1 MFKLT
6 QERWLA
12 ALLLAFFAVL
22 ATWESLHAS
31 ASYDEPV
38 FIATGYY
45 QLKTHDFSLNPTHPP
60 LNNQLSALPLLLM
73 KPQPNFPYDNPD
85 CAARKHWECTEAFVS
100 ANKERFGQILLL
112 SRVPHVIFGVLL
124 GVLIF
129 MWASQLYGNKA
140 GLLGLA
146 LYSFSPVFLSF
157 AGLALYNNV
166 LALFV
171 LLTAYAFWRY
181 TKTGSL
187 KLLALTGVFFG
198 LALAT
203 EFAAILL
210 LPIFAI
216 HAAGRI
222 RFGLQRCLLLAAL
235 IAAPAFVVLFAS
247 YGFQFS
253 TLPESVPAHY
263 SDYTSE
269 KVYPNL
275 GKLPVIGRPALY
287 IVEKIPMPFA
297 SFWSGFA
304 WQYVQTKGD
313 YKANFFAG
321 KVYHGAN
328 FRRGLA
334 YFFLNILFKT
344 PIPLIILFVAG
355 LYALWKGKEKI
366 EASGEWILLL
376 LPLVFLLFA
385 MSSGRNSGPNHILPL
400 YAAIIIIA
408 SKAAT
413 LRNTKGSRLIKT
425 GAMLLLVWYAIG
437 TLLVAPH
444 YISYF
449 NELLP
454 AEKSYKIFS
463 DSSNDMGTELKH
475 LAAYMKEKEIGKVKL
490 SYFGSVNPSLYGIN
504 YDYLTSPRFQAWA
517 PGPSFGNEQR
527 QQQQVSEACGPRSGI
542 IAVSITNIN
551 GVHLINYSCYKWLEQ
566 HRPIAYIGNAILVY
580 NIT

>member
-1 MFKLT
+1 MLKLIR
-6 QERWLA
+6 ERWLA
-12 ALLLAFFAVL
+12 ALLLALFAAL

-45 QLKTHDFSLNPTHPP
+45 QLKTQDFSLNPTHPP

-73 KPQPNFPYDNPD
+73 KPQPTFPYDNPD
-85 CAARKHWECTEAFVS
+85 CAAKKHWECTEAFVN

-112 SRVPHVIFGVLL
+112 SRLPHIVLGVLL
-124 GVLIF
+124 GALIL

-157 AGLALYNNV
+157 TGLALYNNI
-166 LALFV
+166 LAFFV

-216 HAAGRI
+216 HAAKRL
-222 RFGLQRCLLLAAL
+222 RFGLQNCLLLAAL
-235 IAAPAFVVLFAS
+235 IAVPAFVVLFAS

-263 SDYTSE
+263 SDYASE
-269 KVYPNL
+269 KAYPKLEN
-275 GKLPVIGRPALY
+275 LPVVGKPALL
-287 IVEKIPMPFA
+287 IVEKVPIPFA

-328 FRRGLA
+328 LSQGLA
-334 YFFLNILFKT
+334 YFFLNVLFKT
-344 PIPLIILFVAG
+344 PIPLIILFAAG
-355 LYALWKGKEKI
+355 LYALWKGREKI
-366 EASGEWILLL
+366 KASGEWILLL

-385 MSSGRNSGPNHILPL
+385 ISSGRNTGPNHILPL

-413 LRNTKGSRLIKT
+413 LKNAKGSRLLKA
-425 GAMLLLVWYAIG
+425 GAILLLAWYITG
-437 TLLVAPH
+437 TLSAAPH
-444 YISYF
+444 FTSYF

-454 AEKSYKIFS
+454 AEKSYKLFS
-463 DSSNDMGTELKH
+463 DSSNDIGTELKH
-475 LAAYMKEKEIGKVKL
+475 LATYLKGKEIGKVKL

-504 YDYLTSPRFQAWA
+504 YDYLASPRFQAWI
-517 PGPSFGNEQR
+517 PDPSLGGEP
-527 QQQQVSEACGPRSGI
+527 VSEACGPSSGI
-542 IAVSITNIN
+542 LAVSITNIN
-551 GVHLINYSCYKWLEQ
+551 EVHLTNRSCYEWLEP
-566 HRPIAYIGNAILVY
+566 HRPIAYIGNSILVY
-580 NIT
+580 NIS

>member
-1 MFKLT
+1 MLKLT
-6 QERWLA
+6 RERWLA
-12 ALLLAFFAVL
+12 ALLLALFAAL

-45 QLKTHDFSLNPTHPP
+45 QLKTQDFSLNPTHPP

-73 KPQPNFPYDNPD
+73 KPQPTFPYDNPD
-85 CAARKHWECTEAFVS
+85 CAARKHWECTEAFVN

-112 SRVPHVIFGVLL
+112 SRLPHIALGVLL
-124 GVLIF
+124 GALILV
-129 MWASQLYGNKA
+129 WASQLYGNKA

-157 AGLALYNNV
+157 TGLALYNNI
-166 LALFV
+166 LTFFV

-216 HAAGRI
+216 HAARRL
-222 RFGLQRCLLLAAL
+222 RFGLQSLQRCLLFAAL
-235 IAAPAFVVLFAS
+235 IAAPAFAVLFAS

-263 SDYTSE
+263 GDYASE
-269 KVYPNL
+269 KAYPKL
-275 GKLPVIGRPALY
+275 GNLPVVGKPALL
-287 IVEKIPMPFA
+287 IVEKVPVPFA

-304 WQYVQTKGD
+304 WQYVQAKGD

-328 FRRGLA
+328 LGLGLA
-334 YFFLNILFKT
+334 YFFLNVLLKT
-344 PIPLIILFVAG
+344 PIPLIILFAAG
-355 LYALWKGKEKI
+355 LYALWKGREKI
-366 EASGEWILLL
+366 KASGEWILLL

-385 MSSGRNSGPNHILPL
+385 ISSGRNTGPNHILPL

-413 LRNTKGSRLIKT
+413 LRNAKGSRLLKAGT
-425 GAMLLLVWYAIG
+425 VLLLAWYAIG

-454 AEKSYKIFS
+454 AEKSYKLFS
-463 DSSNDMGTELKH
+463 DSSNDIGTELKH
-475 LAAYMKEKEIGKVKL
+475 LATYMKEKEIGKVKL

-504 YDYLTSPRFQAWA
+504 YDYLASPRFQAWI
-517 PGPSFGNEQR
+517 PNPSLGSEPA
-527 QQQQVSEACGPRSGI
+527 SEACGPSSGI
-542 IAVSITNIN
+542 LAVSITNIK
-551 GVHLINYSCYKWLEQ
+551 GVHLTNRSCYEWLEP
-566 HRPIAYIGNAILVY
+566 HRPIAHIGNSILVY
-580 NIT
+580 NIS